1 MSGYNIEKELN
12 KSILKETALIMLKSE
27 EPNENL
33 RVLKHGS
40 T

>member
-1 MSGYNIEKELN
+1 MSNYHNEKDLN
-12 KSILKETALIMLKSE
+12 KSILKENALIMLEAE

-33 RVLKHGS
+33 DVLKRGS